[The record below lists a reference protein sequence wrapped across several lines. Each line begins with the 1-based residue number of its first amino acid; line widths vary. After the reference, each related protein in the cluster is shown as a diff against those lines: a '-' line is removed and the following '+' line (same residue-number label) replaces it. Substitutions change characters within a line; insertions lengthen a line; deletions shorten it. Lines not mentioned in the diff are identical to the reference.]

1 VTAGATGRT
10 LARAGMVV
18 TGAYLAS
25 RLLGWVRIVV
35 IGTTFGIGGDLD
47 SFFAAFRIPDFIFQ
61 LVAAGALSS
70 ALIPILAGLHEA
82 DDDARAWRVASTV
95 TNIMLGALF
104 VLAVIVWIAAPV
116 IVPIIT
122 PGFDP
127 TRSARTIEL
136 TRIMLVSPIFLAL
149 GAVATSILNA
159 RGRFAAAAAA
169 PIAYNAAIIL
179 AAVFL
184 APSMGVAGL
193 AVGVVVGAV
202 AQVGLQLEPL
212 RRLGFRYRGI
222 VDLHDADARQALLL
236 MAPRAIGLAASQLT
250 FIVATTL
257 TSNLAVGSLAAFSI
271 AFTIFQIPFGVIGV
285 PIGVVA
291 LPALSAELAR
301 GDYAR
306 FNELV
311 TRALRVVIFVM
322 VPIAALGI
330 VLRTQAI
337 TLMVNYGRFDAAAI
351 ELTSSALVLLLL
363 ALPSESMTAILA
375 RGFYAGRDTRTPVL
389 AAILAVAINV
399 TFAIVAVQGLGLGLP
414 GIALGIAIGSWAE
427 AGFLLAALHR
437 RDRSFSPRIV
447 LGVGP
452 PSVVGALLA
461 SGASIAVLVAAPG
474 IVGSDPSKPLLLVE
488 SALAGGVWLLVY
500 AASSFVLHVAE
511 LPTIV
516 RLVSYALVRGERP

>member
-18 TGAYLAS
+18 TGAYFAS
-25 RLLGWVRIVV
+25 RLLGWVRIIV

-70 ALIPILAGLHEA
+70 ALIPILAGLHESG
-82 DDDARAWRVASTV
+82 DDARAWRVASTV
-95 TNIMLGALF
+95 TNIMLGALL
-104 VLAVIVWIAAPV
+104 VIAVIVPV
-116 IVPIIT
+116 IT

-159 RGRFAAAAAA
+159 RGKFAASAAA
-169 PIAYNAAIIL
+169 PIAYNVAIIL

-193 AVGVVVGAV
+193 AVGVAVGAA
-202 AQVGLQLEPL
+202 AQVGIQLAPL
-212 RRLGFRYRGI
+212 RRLGFRYRRI
-222 VDLHDADARQALLL
+222 VDFHDADARQALLL

-301 GDYAR
+301 GDVAR

-351 ELTSSALVLLLL
+351 ELTSSALVLLLF

-389 AAILAVAINV
+389 AAILAVVINV

-427 AGFLLAALHR
+427 AGFLLVALHR
-437 RDRSFSPRIV
+437 RDRSFSPRRV

-452 PSVVGALLA
+452 PSVIGALLA
-461 SGASIAVLVAAPG
+461 SGASIAVLIGASA
-474 IVGSDPSKPLLLVE
+474 IVGDDPTKPLLFVE
-488 SALAGGVWLLVY
+488 SGVAGGVWLLVY
-500 AASSFVLHVAE
+500 AAATHVLRVAE